1 MGDQPKG
8 FIQLENDNNK
18 LAGKVHSL
26 EHGNDKLA
34 DKIRSVSNGYEKL
47 ADKTLLLEDN
57 LNATQVISKDERYH

>member
-1 MGDQPKG
+1 M
-8 FIQLENDNNK
+8 ENDNTK

-34 DKIRSVSNGYEKL
+34 DKIRCVSNGYEKL

>member
-1 MGDQPKG
+1 M
-8 FIQLENDNNK
+8 ENDNNK

-47 ADKTLLLEDN
+47 ADKTMLLEGN